1 MRLVGSA
8 RAAHADN
15 GGVQSHEAGPA
26 AFSPVPPLTASVAPT
41 PNATSSPA
49 SAMLKRARHVPR
61 TPAARTWRY
70 LFFGIGLPCPLLS
83 LTGIQCPLCGS
94 TRAAGALAEGD
105 VAAAWGYNALLVL
118 VLPILIVCAVAWT
131 VELAGGPAL
140 RPPKPWRP
148 LTQTKIYWIAGVVGA
163 VFMIVRNLV

>member
-26 AFSPVPPLTASVAPT
+26 VFSPGVALSRLLGFG
-41 PNATSSPA
+41 A
-49 SAMLKRARHVPR
+49 VG
-61 TPAARTWRY
+61 AAIAGAH

-148 LTQTKIYWIAGVVGA
+148 LTQTKIYWVAGVVGA
-163 VFMIVRNLV
+163 VFMIVRNLI

>member
-26 AFSPVPPLTASVAPT
+26 VFSPGVALSRLLGFG
-41 PNATSSPA
+41 A
-49 SAMLKRARHVPR
+49 VG
-61 TPAARTWRY
+61 AAIAGAH

-105 VAAAWGYNALLVL
+105 VAAAWGHNALLVL

-140 RPPKPWRP
+140 RPPKSWRP